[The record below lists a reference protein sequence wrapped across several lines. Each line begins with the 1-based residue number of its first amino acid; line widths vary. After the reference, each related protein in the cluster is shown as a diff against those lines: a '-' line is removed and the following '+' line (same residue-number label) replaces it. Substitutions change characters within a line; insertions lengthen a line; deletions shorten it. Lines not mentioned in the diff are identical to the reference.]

1 MSYLGAIAL
10 QGAVYQQLRT
20 DPALAALVG
29 DAVYDAMPAAAPA
42 GTFVSLGPEVVRDAG
57 DMTGG
62 AARHEFVVSVVS
74 GADEDAAGFQ
84 SVKAAAAAVTE
95 ALDAAS
101 SLPLEMG
108 RLAGLWF
115 LRATARRAETGSG
128 RRVDLTFRALVDLG

>member
-20 DPALAALVG
+20 HPAVAALVG
-29 DAVYDAMPAAAPA
+29 DAVYDAMPATAPA

-57 DMTGG
+57 DMTGKG
-62 AARHEFVVSVVS
+62 ARHEFVVSVLS
-74 GADEDAAGFQ
+74 GADENAAGFH

-95 ALDAAS
+95 ALDAADM
-101 SLPLEMG
+101 PLDEG